1 MPRLLFSDLKNVLLS
16 ALLLFAGYALADPGP
31 VAHDQIT
38 GTWISSEQT
47 QEQGQVDTLMSIKVD
62 GSFSGSLLVN
72 NETVWTF
79 SGKWTL
85 DGNTIN
91 WEYTESSLVLLIEDR
106 SEVDTVLSLGQDEIT
121 LKSGRRDGVRTLR
134 RVK

>member
-1 MPRLLFSDLKNVLLS
+1 MSRLLLPDLKSLLLS
-16 ALLLFAGYALADPGP
+16 ALLLFTTYAQADPGLIAAEQ
-31 VAHDQIT
+31 VT

-47 QEQGQVDTLMSIKVD
+47 PGQGQVDTLMTIKVD

-79 SGKWTL
+79 SGNWTL
-85 DGNTIN
+85 DKNAIN
-91 WEYTESSLVLLIEDR
+91 WEYTESSLVLLVEDR
-106 SEVDTVLSLGQDEIT
+106 SEVDTVLSLGQDEMT

-134 RVK
+134 RVQ

>member
-1 MPRLLFSDLKNVLLS
+1 LLS

-38 GTWISSEQT
+38 GTWISSEQRP
-47 QEQGQVDTLMSIKVD
+47 EQGQVDTLMTIKVD

-79 SGKWTL
+79 SGEWTL
-85 DGNTIN
+85 DGNAIN
-91 WEYTESSLVLLIEDR
+91 WEYTESSLVLLVEDR
-106 SEVDTVLSLGQDEIT
+106 SEVDTILSLGQDEMV
-121 LKSGRRDGVRTLR
+121 LKSGRWRSVRALR

>member
-1 MPRLLFSDLKNVLLS
+1 LPRLPFSDFRNVLLS
-16 ALLLFAGYALADPGP
+16 ALLLFAGYALADPDP

-47 QEQGQVDTLMSIKVD
+47 QEQGQVDTLMTIKVD

-72 NETVWTF
+72 NE
-79 SGKWTL
+79 
-85 DGNTIN
+85 IN
-91 WEYTESSLVLLIEDR
+91 WEYTESSLVLLVEDR
-106 SEVDTVLSLGQDEIT
+106 SEVDTILSLGQDEMV
-121 LKSGRRDGVRTLR
+121 LKSGRWRSVRALR